1 MPKPENIVKHQ
12 YKKGESGN
20 LSGRPRKLVSGVI
33 KDLEGKGVDAVTA
46 EQVRHIFMQL
56 VNLSEGE
63 LKELLGD
70 HKQPMVNRI
79 VIKAM
84 LSARGWDA
92 IKDMIERAHGR
103 AQQSIDVSGEGI
115 NVTFKGVNND

>member
-1 MPKPENIVKHQ
+1 
-12 YKKGESGN
+12 
-20 LSGRPRKLVSGVI
+20 
-33 KDLEGKGVDAVTA
+33 
-46 EQVRHIFMQL
+46 
-56 VNLSEGE
+56 
-63 LKELLGD
+63 
-70 HKQPMVNRI
+70 
-79 VIKAM
+79 M